1 MNSSEIGQFE
11 ELKRFKML
19 LFRELAKLEKK
30 QKKQHHELQEASN
43 YFRYQQIGDSLNIS
57 PQSAPRGTVNTFIT
71 NVHTEAEEEV
81 TLNPKLN
88 AKENA
93 ALYFKKAKKGK
104 RGEEICTK
112 KAEATA
118 AAIEELQKAIAP
130 LEAVLQQP
138 SETQGQIA
146 KAIAGATAALTPYLP
161 KQSLLNTAP
170 TTTSQYTNPLPYR
183 HFHTEGWDIYLGK
196 TDAQN
201 DEIST
206 RFAAPADLW
215 FHVAGHAGS
224 HVIIR
229 RPKGKPMPPQSIM
242 RTAAALAVWFSK
254 AKHTSFAEV
263 NMTEARFVRKRRHAP
278 AGEVI
283 AERCKSLRVA
293 PKSPQELFE
302 QPFLT
307 E

>member
-1 MNSSEIGQFE
+1 MNSSENSQFE

-19 LFRELAKLEKK
+19 LFRELAKLEKR
-30 QKKQHHELQEASN
+30 QKKQHDELQEASN
-43 YFRYQQIGDSLNIS
+43 YLRYQQIGDSLNIS

-71 NVHTEAEEEV
+71 NVHTQMEEEV
-81 TLNPKLN
+81 ALNPKLN

-118 AAIEELQKAIAP
+118 AAILELQKALEP

-138 SETQGQIA
+138 SDEQVA
-146 KAIAGATAALTPYLP
+146 KAIAGATAALEPYLP
-161 KQSLLNTAP
+161 KQSLIGTAP
-170 TTTSQYTNPLPYR
+170 TATTQYTNALPYR

-242 RTAAALAVWFSK
+242 LTAAALAVWFSK

-293 PKSPQELFE
+293 PKSPQELFK